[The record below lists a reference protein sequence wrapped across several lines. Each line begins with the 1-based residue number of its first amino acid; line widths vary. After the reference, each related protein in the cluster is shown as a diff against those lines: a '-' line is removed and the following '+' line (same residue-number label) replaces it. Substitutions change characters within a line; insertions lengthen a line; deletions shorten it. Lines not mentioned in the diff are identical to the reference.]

1 MNEVIEL
8 IEEKIEEIKNY
19 SISNQE
25 DESQYM
31 KELDAFEEM
40 LRVIEDFLKK
50 SVDIITTI
58 SHTSIIV

>member
-8 IEEKIEEIKNY
+8 IEEKIEDIKNN

-31 KELDAFEEM
+31 KELGAFEEM
-40 LRVIEDFLKK
+40 LR
-50 SVDIITTI
+50 
-58 SHTSIIV
+58 IVEEI

>member
-1 MNEVIEL
+1 MNEIIEL
-8 IEEKIEEIKNY
+8 IEQKIEEIKNC

-40 LRVIEDFLKK
+40 LRVVEDF
-50 SVDIITTI
+50 
-58 SHTSIIV
+58 

>member
-1 MNEVIEL
+1 MNEIIEL
-8 IEEKIEEIKNY
+8 IERKIEEIKNY

-40 LRVIEDFLKK
+40 LRVVEDF
-50 SVDIITTI
+50 
-58 SHTSIIV
+58 

>member
-1 MNEVIEL
+1 MGTNRQRQRKNKQLTMNEVIEL

-31 KELDAFEEM
+31 KELGAFEEM
-40 LRVIEDFLKK
+40 LR
-50 SVDIITTI
+50 
-58 SHTSIIV
+58 IVEEI

>member
-40 LRVIEDFLKK
+40 LRVIEDF
-50 SVDIITTI
+50 
-58 SHTSIIV
+58 

>member
-1 MNEVIEL
+1 MNEIIEL
-8 IEEKIEEIKNY
+8 IEQKIEEIKNY

-40 LRVIEDFLKK
+40 LRVVEDF
-50 SVDIITTI
+50 
-58 SHTSIIV
+58 